1 VQCFRSRLSPRSY
14 LPPGD
19 GFSCLCRIS
28 QNTYETNGF
37 ERARVPDFG
46 RFNARRSAGPV
57 NKKKTGGLSIYQFHG
72 IGGPLFRVT
81 AEAHQKL
88 LQYLKDNQ
96 ADYSVTTFSEAMD
109 FETAKKGK

>member
-1 VQCFRSRLSPRSY
+1 LK
-14 LPPGD
+14 
-19 GFSCLCRIS
+19 
-28 QNTYETNGF
+28 
-37 ERARVPDFG
+37 VP
-46 RFNARRSAGPV
+46 SWPV
-57 NKKKTGGLSIYQFHG
+57 EEGTTSEDLIAFAEMVKKTGGMGVYQFHG

-96 ADYSVTTFSEAMD
+96 ADYWVTTFSEAME